1 MKRICPNCLN
11 KSIAILPLI
20 LWSAR
25 CKVCNSKIAINQFYS
40 FLFYILFTP
49 ALIFGAFYF
58 HDYMSY
64 YLVLF
69 VMFVYFVCIVGFEIV
84 GPLVIRERGR

>member
-1 MKRICPNCLN
+1 MKRICPICQN
-11 KSIAILPLI
+11 KSISILPLI
-20 LWSAR
+20 FLAAR

-58 HDYMSY
+58 HEYMSY

-69 VMFVYFVCIVGFEIV
+69 LMFIYLVCFVGFEVV
-84 GPLVIRERGR
+84 GPLVIRERGN